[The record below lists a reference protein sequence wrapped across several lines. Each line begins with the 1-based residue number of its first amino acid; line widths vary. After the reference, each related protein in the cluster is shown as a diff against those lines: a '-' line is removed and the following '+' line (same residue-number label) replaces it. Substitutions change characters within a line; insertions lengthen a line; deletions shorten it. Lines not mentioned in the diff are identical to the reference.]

1 MKSIANQYRD
11 LQEGKMSQ
19 ANFMRNLRMNMP
31 QITNTTSF
39 GDAVKILKNKGIIT
53 EVTFS
58 GSGTPDEDRPMR
70 AAMPNMDRVAKR
82 AEDPEYDFDK
92 EEPNEDTEFDAILK
106 QLEDEMGGED
116 AVKGQ
121 YDVNEVELTAK
132 QIVDKYNE
140 MFGKSASTTFKDV
153 AKALGVDEE
162 KVAVALGLTGLGFNE
177 NVSENALN
185 LTARQVMDK
194 FEELLNKNPNAKV
207 EDLAKTLNTTPYEL
221 AKIIGIS
228 DLYSA
233 KPTMNETKEVVNPNK
248 IHPQEYTMGIR
259 YELKCFKGDV
269 VKAERAV
276 LKNLA
281 KEPFYYTALKLAGKD
296 IYKEKAAKPEVV
308 AKKKKA
314 TKPELVDKA
323 NGMVKVK
330 MPKTVKEA
338 MEIDVTGNLNNKPD
352 LNNTPDEQRLAKLLS
367 QYPAL
372 IAALAKVKETGEW
385 DGFFLTILND
395 TSIDKASK
403 SALRAAFQK
412 ALDQTKGSIFTSDKV
427 NKNAKV
433 PGAIFNNPANARLN
447 KGLNDIGGIKE
458 ADAPQD
464 DKVEA
469 ELASAL
475 SQQPT
480 LKRILQK
487 VDLPQEVNGT
497 VKALLDRTNLKNVPD
512 AIILAALRKVL
523 NDQPGPSF
531 TAQYAANKNIGKPL
545 PDLKEKLISM
555 VREILAEEE
564 APSKKKAASEITA
577 KAVEYIDDYNE
588 GEKTY
593 KKSQLEN
600 VFDSYEDKVGR
611 HFDDSVFEDVI
622 DMLKAKGYTMDMKE
636 TFDGRDNLDA

>member
-19 ANFMRNLRMNMP
+19 ANFMRNLRMSMP
-31 QITNTTSF
+31 QVTNTTSF
-39 GDAVKILKNKGIIT
+39 DDAVKILKNKGIIT
-53 EVTFS
+53 ESFDITEKENDEYP
-58 GSGTPDEDRPMR
+58 TPP
-70 AAMPNMDRVAKR
+70 VAS
-82 AEDPEYDFDK
+82 
-92 EEPNEDTEFDAILK
+92 EEPNEDAEFDAILK
-106 QLEDEMGGED
+106 QLEDEMGGEE

-121 YDVNEVELTAK
+121 YDVNEVELT
-132 QIVDKYNE
+132 V
-140 MFGKSASTTFKDV
+140 
-153 AKALGVDEE
+153 
-162 KVAVALGLTGLGFNE
+162 
-177 NVSENALN
+177 
-185 LTARQVMDK
+185 RQVVDK
-194 FEELLNKNPNAKV
+194 FEELLSKNPNAKV

-221 AKIIGIS
+221 AKIIGIP
-228 DLYSA
+228 DLYSD
-233 KPTMNETKEVVNPNK
+233 KPSMNEAKETTNPNS

-296 IYKEKAAKPEVV
+296 TYKEKATKPEVT

-314 TKPELVDKA
+314 TKPELVDKV

-338 MEIDVTGNLNNKPD
+338 MEVDPAGNLKPQLPTSAD
-352 LNNTPDEQRLAKLLS
+352 TERLLKYLKNNTTFVGMLKNIDNVTELIQFYRELLQLTDPELQS
-367 QYPAL
+367 MSDTQLQSIFRKAVL
-372 IAALAKVKETGEW
+372 DFRKETGVP
-385 DGFFLTILND
+385 N
-395 TSIDKASK
+395 
-403 SALRAAFQK
+403 Q
-412 ALDQTKGSIFTSDKV
+412 IFS
-427 NKNAKV
+427 KNANIQK
-433 PGAIFNNPANARLN
+433 GINN
-447 KGLNDIGGIKE
+447 IGGIKE

-497 VKALLDRTNLKNVPD
+497 VKAILDRTNLKNIPD
-512 AIILAALRKVL
+512 QIILAALRKVL

-531 TAQYAANKNIGKPL
+531 TSQYAINKNVGKPL
-545 PDLKEKLISM
+545 PDLKEKLTAL
-555 VREILAEEE
+555 VREMLAEE
-564 APSKKKAASEITA
+564 APSKKTAASEITA
-577 KAVEYIDDYNE
+577 KAVDYIDDYNE

-611 HFDDSVFEDVI
+611 RFDDSVFEDVI
-622 DMLKAKGYTMDMKE
+622 DMLKAKGYTMAMKE

>member
-31 QITNTTSF
+31 QVTNTTSF

-53 EVTFS
+53 ESFNPAQDAENAKYKS
-58 GSGTPDEDRPMR
+58 P
-70 AAMPNMDRVAKR
+70 MDRMYNSDDYVKAQKD
-82 AEDPEYDFDK
+82 EKGSDDD
-92 EEPNEDTEFDAILK
+92 DEFDAILK

-121 YDVNEVELTAK
+121 YDMNESNITVK
-132 QIVDKYNE
+132 QIIDTLEKLFNE
-140 MFGKSASTTFKDV
+140 NENRADIIGDV
-153 AKALGVDEE
+153 AKE
-162 KVAVALGLTGLGFNE
+162 
-177 NVSENALN
+177 
-185 LTARQVMDK
+185 
-194 FEELLNKNPNAKV
+194 
-207 EDLAKTLNTTPYEL
+207 LNTTKQEL
-221 AKIIGIS
+221 AKIIGLPN
-228 DLYSA
+228 LYSD
-233 KPTMNETKEVVNPNK
+233 KPTMNETKEAVNPNK

-296 IYKEKAAKPEVV
+296 TYKEKAAKPEVTV
-308 AKKKKA
+308 KKKKA
-314 TKPELVDKA
+314 AKPELVDKA

-372 IAALAKVKETGEW
+372 VAALAKVKETGEW
-385 DGFFLTILND
+385 DGFFNTILND
-395 TSIDKASK
+395 TSITDASK
-403 SALRAAFQK
+403 SSIKAAFQK
-412 ALDQTKGSIFTSDKV
+412 ALDQTKGSTFTSSNVANKVFSSPQQVATSKAFQDK
-427 NKNAKV
+427 KL
-433 PGAIFNNPANARLN
+433 G
-447 KGLNDIGGIKE
+447 E

-497 VKALLDRTNLKNVPD
+497 VKALLDRTNLKNIPD

-531 TAQYAANKNIGKPL
+531 TSQYAANKNIGKPL
-545 PDLKEKLISM
+545 PDLEEQLRLM
-555 VREILAEEE
+555 VREMLAEE

-577 KAVEYIDDYNE
+577 KAVDYIDDYNE

-611 HFDDSVFEDVI
+611 RFDDSVFEDVI
-622 DMLKAKGYTMDMKE
+622 DMLKAKGYTMAMKE

>member
-31 QITNTTSF
+31 QVTNTTSF

-53 EVTFS
+53 ESFNPAQDAENAKYKS
-58 GSGTPDEDRPMR
+58 P
-70 AAMPNMDRVAKR
+70 MDRMYNSDDYVKAQKDEKGSDDD
-82 AEDPEYDFDK
+82 A
-92 EEPNEDTEFDAILK
+92 EFDAILK

-121 YDVNEVELTAK
+121 YDMNEVELTAK

-162 KVAVALGLTGLGFNE
+162 RVAVALGLTGVGFNE

-185 LTARQVMDK
+185 LTVRQVVDK
-194 FEELLNKNPNAKV
+194 FEELLSRNPNAKV

-221 AKIIGIS
+221 AKIIGIPN
-228 DLYSA
+228 LYSD
-233 KPTMNETKEVVNPNK
+233 KPTMNETKEAVNPNK

-281 KEPFYYTALKLAGKD
+281 KEPFYYTALKLSGKD
-296 IYKEKAAKPEVV
+296 TYKEKAAKPEVTV
-308 AKKKKA
+308 KKKKA
-314 TKPELVDKA
+314 AKPELVDKA

-372 IAALAKVKETGEW
+372 VAALAKVKETGEW
-385 DGFFLTILND
+385 DGFFNTILND
-395 TSIDKASK
+395 TSITDASK
-403 SALRAAFQK
+403 SSNVRTK
-412 ALDQTKGSIFTSDKV
+412 AEKSFLMMFMSLSVVIFPRD
-427 NKNAKV
+427 
-433 PGAIFNNPANARLN
+433 
-447 KGLNDIGGIKE
+447 
-458 ADAPQD
+458 
-464 DKVEA
+464 
-469 ELASAL
+469 L
-475 SQQPT
+475 ST
-480 LKRILQK
+480 
-487 VDLPQEVNGT
+487 
-497 VKALLDRTNLKNVPD
+497 
-512 AIILAALRKVL
+512 
-523 NDQPGPSF
+523 
-531 TAQYAANKNIGKPL
+531 
-545 PDLKEKLISM
+545 
-555 VREILAEEE
+555 
-564 APSKKKAASEITA
+564 
-577 KAVEYIDDYNE
+577 
-588 GEKTY
+588 
-593 KKSQLEN
+593 
-600 VFDSYEDKVGR
+600 
-611 HFDDSVFEDVI
+611 
-622 DMLKAKGYTMDMKE
+622 
-636 TFDGRDNLDA
+636 